1 MKKNIEFKE
10 SNNDTTDLL
19 SRWTKP
25 KNQFDDLILKPEYTH
40 AKARLPEGTSTI
52 RVLPAIKGG
61 LCWWIPIHALSYP
74 GGQHAHPKTHEPN
87 TQSVFDKAR
96 AWFKENAAKAL
107 YTKSAGKGF
116 KLWSQ
121 PMAGCWLLV
130 TRDGKTDLR
139 LLVASAFAGTNEKK
153 SGLAYQLMEFVHQ
166 HQELLDPEAKI
177 EIQLA
182 RSLPKGSK
190 YLETELQKV
199 ESEHT
204 LDECIAELPSEQ
216 IRMVCPVE
224 QTIRRIEPEDEWKLL
239 EKAIGTPWMDRIR
252 ESSTQHSPEGGDR
265 AW

>member
-87 TQSVFDKAR
+87 TQSVFDEAR
-96 AWFKENAAKAL
+96 AWFRENAPKAL

-116 KLWSQ
+116 KLWTQ
-121 PMAGCWLLV
+121 PMAACWLLV
-130 TRDGKTDLR
+130 TNNGQTDLK
-139 LLVASAFAGTNEKK
+139 LLVASAFTGTTERRP
-153 SGLAYQLMEFVHQ
+153 GLAHQLMEFVQ
-166 HQELLDPEAKI
+166 SHQELLNPDAMHAI
-177 EIQLA
+177 EVT
-182 RSLPKGSK
+182 RSLPEDGK
-190 YLETELQKV
+190 YMETEFQIV
-199 ESEHT
+199 ESEHS
-204 LDECIAELPSEQ
+204 LNECIAELPSEQ

-224 QTIRRIEPEDEWKLL
+224 HAIRQIEKDEEWKLL
-239 EKAIGTPWMDRIR
+239 EKAIGIQWTDKIR
-252 ESSTQHSPEGGDR
+252 NSSQQ
-265 AW
+265 